1 MSSSNC
7 APRAWLVGDFV
18 KLGALRFTCA
28 GQEVGVYE
36 QQGVMTTRTTLAG
49 DRSRSGGYSLSPVQD
64 IASAVRCG
72 APGETSDTNGEDSGF
87 PANDHRA
94 TDSVV
99 AERLWDALYRA
110 RTGETEQSTAD
121 LEDTAFR
128 YYLPMARSLA
138 HSVCGAPIDRVTVE
152 QAAELGL
159 AHRVLA
165 WRQRSSAGFRVSPVR
180 R

>member
-1 MSSSNC
+1 M
-7 APRAWLVGDFV
+7 W
-18 KLGALRFTCA
+18 
-28 GQEVGVYE
+28 
-36 QQGVMTTRTTLAG
+36 RTA
-49 DRSRSGGYSLSPVQD
+49 
-64 IASAVRCG
+64 CG
-72 APGETSDTNGEDSGF
+72 TPCIGHELEK
-87 PANDHRA
+87 P
-94 TDSVV
+94 
-99 AERLWDALYRA
+99 
-110 RTGETEQSTAD
+110 EQSTAD
-121 LEDTAFR
+121 LEDAAFR